1 MTNEIMTAKTSHN
14 ENFGSIIEKLV
25 QTEVTKYLT
34 AYATELEK
42 LSEIA
47 LSKAVL
53 TVKDVAELLDMNE
66 RVIVQKINSGLI
78 PAYKCKIT
86 NKFLVLKR
94 ELIKEIASGI
104 QYKSISMISTE
115 VNQGFD
121 NRKYV

>member
-1 MTNEIMTAKTSHN
+1 M
-14 ENFGSIIEKLV
+14 
-25 QTEVTKYLT
+25 QTEVDNRFT

-66 RVIVQKINSGLI
+66 RVIVQKINTGLI

-94 ELIKEIASGI
+94 ELIKEITSGTH
-104 QYKSISMISTE
+104 YKSISMVEAE
-115 VNQGFD
+115 VNKNFETKQF
-121 NRKYV
+121 V

>member
-1 MTNEIMTAKTSHN
+1 MKKEIMTAKTSHN

-42 LSEIA
+42 LSEVA

-94 ELIKEIASGI
+94 ELIKEITSGT

-115 VNQGFD
+115 INQGFD

>member
-1 MTNEIMTAKTSHN
+1 MNNNVMTAKSSHN

-47 LSKAVL
+47 LSKTVL

-104 QYKSISMISTE
+104 QYKSISMISAE
-115 VNQGFD
+115 VNRGFD
-121 NRKYV
+121 SRKYV

>member
-1 MTNEIMTAKTSHN
+1 MTKEIMTAKTSHN
-14 ENFGSIIEKLV
+14 ENFGFIIEKLV
-25 QTEVTKYLT
+25 QTEVKNYLT

-94 ELIKEIASGI
+94 ELIKEIASGTK
-104 QYKSISMISTE
+104 YKSISMISAE

>member
-1 MTNEIMTAKTSHN
+1 M
-14 ENFGSIIEKLV
+14 
-25 QTEVTKYLT
+25 QTEVKNYLT

-104 QYKSISMISTE
+104 QYKSISMIGAE
-115 VNQGFD
+115 VNRGFD
-121 NRKYV
+121 SRKYV

>member
-1 MTNEIMTAKTSHN
+1 MTAKSSHN
-14 ENFGSIIEKLV
+14 ENFGYIIEKLV

-47 LSKAVL
+47 LSKTVL

-104 QYKSISMISTE
+104 QYKSISMISAE
-115 VNQGFD
+115 VNRGFD
-121 NRKYV
+121 SRKYV

>member
-1 MTNEIMTAKTSHN
+1 MEVKHNTTKSSHN
-14 ENFGSIIEKLV
+14 GNFDSIIEKLV
-25 QTEVTKYLT
+25 QTEVKNYLT

-104 QYKSISMISTE
+104 QYKSISMIGAE
-115 VNQGFD
+115 VNRGFD
-121 NRKYV
+121 SRKYV

>member
-1 MTNEIMTAKTSHN
+1 MKTKQKTTKPSHN
-14 ENFGSIIEKLV
+14 GNFDSRFEKLV
-25 QTEVTKYLT
+25 QTEVAKYLT

-66 RVIVQKINSGLI
+66 RVIVQKINEGLI

-86 NKFLVLKR
+86 NKFFVLKR
-94 ELIKEIASGI
+94 ELIKEITSGTH
-104 QYKSISMISTE
+104 YKSISMMEAE
-115 VNQGFD
+115 VNKNFETQQF
-121 NRKYV
+121 V

>member
-94 ELIKEIASGI
+94 ELIKEIASGT

>member
-1 MTNEIMTAKTSHN
+1 MTKEIMTAKTSHN

-34 AYATELEK
+34 AYAIELEK

-94 ELIKEIASGI
+94 ELIKEIASGT
-104 QYKSISMISTE
+104 QYKSISMISAE
-115 VNQGFD
+115 VNRGFD
-121 NRKYV
+121 SRKYV

>member
-1 MTNEIMTAKTSHN
+1 MTTTQKTTKPSHN
-14 ENFGSIIEKLV
+14 GNFDSRFEKLV
-25 QTEVTKYLT
+25 QTEVARYLT

-66 RVIVQKINSGLI
+66 RVIVQKINEGLI

-86 NKFLVLKR
+86 NKFFVLKR

-104 QYKSISMISTE
+104 QYKSISMIGAE
-115 VNQGFD
+115 VNRGFD
-121 NRKYV
+121 SRKYV

>member
-1 MTNEIMTAKTSHN
+1 MEVKHNTTKSSHN
-14 ENFGSIIEKLV
+14 GNFDSIIEKLV
-25 QTEVTKYLT
+25 QTEVKKYLT
-34 AYATELEK
+34 AYTTELEK

-94 ELIKEIASGI
+94 ELINEIASGT
-104 QYKSISMISTE
+104 QYKSISMISAE

>member
-1 MTNEIMTAKTSHN
+1 MTKEIMTTKTSHN

-47 LSKAVL
+47 ISKAVL

-86 NKFLVLKR
+86 NKFFVLKR
-94 ELIKEIASGI
+94 ELIKEITSGTH
-104 QYKSISMISTE
+104 YKSISMMKAE
-115 VNQGFD
+115 VNKNFETQQF
-121 NRKYV
+121 V